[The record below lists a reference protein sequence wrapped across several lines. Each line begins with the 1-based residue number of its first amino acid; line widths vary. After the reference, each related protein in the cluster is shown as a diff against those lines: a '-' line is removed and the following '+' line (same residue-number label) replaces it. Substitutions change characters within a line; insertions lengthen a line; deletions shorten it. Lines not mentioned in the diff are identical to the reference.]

1 MLFML
6 MNKVVLGFLAC
17 VAAKLAGFKERVL
30 ILFFFFVISSHVT
43 FVCRK

>member
-17 VAAKLAGFKERVL
+17 VAANSAGFKKVL
-30 ILFFFFVISSHVT
+30 IFFFL
-43 FVCRK
+43 